1 MDGWECCLI
10 DLDGDG
16 QEELF
21 LTDGEWKGVLTI
33 KGGKVKILECGA
45 DVTIC
50 KGNYI
55 AHTQRYLDGNSAT
68 SYYKVQNGNAVLV
81 DYLRY
86 DKGVNPENP
95 WFYGADAQDE
105 SLQTVSQEQYE
116 AVQAKYVPLKLETH
130 PVATYPLP

>member
-21 LTDGEWKGVLTI
+21 LTDGGWRGVLTI

-50 KGNYI
+50 EGNYI
-55 AHTQRYLDGNSAT
+55 AHTQRYLDGYQLLQSAERKRRI
-68 SYYKVQNGNAVLV
+68 SGLSAI
-81 DYLRY
+81 
-86 DKGVNPENP
+86 
-95 WFYGADAQDE
+95 
-105 SLQTVSQEQYE
+105 
-116 AVQAKYVPLKLETH
+116 
-130 PVATYPLP
+130 